1 MIRSFKSLCL
11 VGALCAFVAQCSAAS
26 KPNVLFIAVDDMN
39 DWIGCLKGHP
49 QALTPNMDRL
59 AARGMLFKNAHC
71 AAPACN
77 PSRAAVFSG
86 RMPNVTQVWS
96 NRSGSIEKLYPAAKL
111 LPVAFSAS
119 GCRTLGTGKLLHS
132 KAKAHFDERLSVEQ
146 RWSPFKDK
154 KTVNYTKEELL
165 SKGTDNPRHVTRDSQ
180 GQTVVL
186 PLNRMPSDRRPDT
199 DGGESFDWRGFDVP
213 DSDFGDT
220 QITDWAIGKLGQ
232 KKIYTGWSNLAAV
245 KKHDKIKRSLIQTLD
260 RRLAQLST

>member
-59 AARGMLFKNAHC
+59 AARGMLFKNAPC

-111 LPVAFSAS
+111 L
-119 GCRTLGTGKLLHS
+119 
-132 KAKAHFDERLSVEQ
+132 
-146 RWSPFKDK
+146 
-154 KTVNYTKEELL
+154 
-165 SKGTDNPRHVTRDSQ
+165 
-180 GQTVVL
+180 
-186 PLNRMPSDRRPDT
+186 
-199 DGGESFDWRGFDVP
+199 
-213 DSDFGDT
+213 
-220 QITDWAIGKLGQ
+220 
-232 KKIYTGWSNLAAV
+232 
-245 KKHDKIKRSLIQTLD
+245 
-260 RRLAQLST
+260 